1 MKNWKLIAVFCFLNV
16 TVSAQSF
23 EIQQLLLNVE
33 KLSQFK
39 AILQNMYDG
48 YKVLHKGY
56 TTIKDISEGNFSL
69 HKTFL
74 DALLEVSPAVRKYKR
89 ISDIIS
95 YQVRLVKEY
104 KTAFDEF
111 KAGNVFTPEELE
123 YLSKVYANLFKES
136 RESLDE
142 LMVVITSG
150 TLRMSDDERLQAIDR
165 IYVSVE
171 DQFTFLKEF
180 NGNTAML
187 LLQRKSEKADINLSK
202 KLRGY

>member
-1 MKNWKLIAVFCFLNV
+1 MKKWKLIMVFCSFNV
-16 TVSAQSF
+16 AVSAQSF

-56 TTIKDISEGNFSL
+56 TTIKDISAGNFSL
-69 HKTFL
+69 HKGFL

-89 ISDIIS
+89 IADIFN

-104 KTAFDEF
+104 KAAFIEF
-111 KAGNVFTPEELE
+111 KNGDMFTHEEIGYLE
-123 YLSKVYANLFKES
+123 KVYANLFKES
-136 RESLDE
+136 LESLDE

-150 TLRMSDDERLQAIDR
+150 KLRMSDDERLQAIDR
-165 IYVSVE
+165 IYAKVE
-171 DQFTFLKEF
+171 DQFAFLKEF
-180 NGNTAML
+180 NGNTTML
-187 LLQRKSEKADINLSK
+187 ALQRKSEKADINLLK
-202 KLRGY
+202 KLRDH